1 MPLIAGRYRLGETL
15 GVGGMGK
22 VWQARD
28 EVLQRE
34 VAIKEVLLPADLQAS
49 DRNAVHRRTLREA
62 RAAARLGH
70 PNVVQVFD
78 VLDVDGRAW
87 IVMAYVPSSS
97 LQEVLRT
104 AGPLDP
110 RRAARVGLDLLAAL
124 RAAHAAGVDHRDV
137 KPANV
142 LLADDGRVLLTDF
155 GIATIEGDSQIS
167 SSDMLIGSPE
177 YMSPERARDGTAG
190 MASDLWSLGAT
201 LYAAVEGHSPFHRAS
216 ALASLTALAA
226 DEPDPPRQAG
236 PLEPVLKG
244 LLRKNPA
251 ERINAAE
258 AEHLLRKAASGAY
271 GHALVPAHP
280 EAATTDDLPAVL
292 SPRPATDDPAPPSEN
307 PAARR
312 IPAQRPAPGADPAS
326 SAATPSGALATAP
339 AAMRADAAPAGI
351 PTDVPTSH
359 DGAAPADAPAS
370 TGDGAASPDASAATR
385 DGTAPPDA
393 SASTGDSVVSADDS
407 AGTAAE
413 RDGIGRS
420 GVPGS
425 TGDPVV
431 SADDSAGTAAER
443 DGIGRSGVP
452 GSTGDPVVSADDSA
466 GTAAERDGVGR
477 SGVPAS
483 TGDCAAPAGA
493 AGSTG
498 DGAGSADISAGTA
511 STRDGTAPAGAPG
524 STRDGA
530 ASADHTAQSGIPSST
545 GDDAARASASE
556 STRDAPPVAG
566 VSGGIAAT
574 RDDAA
579 SPAAPSTPT
588 HVTPATDAAPPGG
601 RVGQRS
607 PSEAGSAVPG
617 LGPAYRGRA
626 TPVPLDSDARPD
638 SSPTRRWFL
647 AAAAAVVAM
656 IAGVVVWNVT
666 RSGPDGEANTRAGVP
681 AVSAPGQPSSS
692 PSTSDPAGAPAAS
705 ASSRASATP
714 SPTVADDSGAGSGSG
729 LPELPAGWRDYQD
742 RTGFAVYVPEGW
754 TRSREGTM
762 VYFRDSRTGRVLGI
776 DQTRKPA
783 PNPVADW
790 RGKADYRV
798 ARGDFPSYREIH
810 IREVDYFQKAADW
823 EFTFT
828 RNGTRQHVNN
838 RGVITSKTQAYGFYW
853 QTPDSSWARYRDD
866 LQLVFDSFR
875 PRS

>member
-1 MPLIAGRYRLGETL
+1 
-15 GVGGMGK
+15 
-22 VWQARD
+22 
-28 EVLQRE
+28 
-34 VAIKEVLLPADLQAS
+34 
-49 DRNAVHRRTLREA
+49 
-62 RAAARLGH
+62 
-70 PNVVQVFD
+70 
-78 VLDVDGRAW
+78 
-87 IVMAYVPSSS
+87 
-97 LQEVLRT
+97 
-104 AGPLDP
+104 
-110 RRAARVGLDLLAAL
+110 
-124 RAAHAAGVDHRDV
+124 VDHRDV

-201 LYAAVEGHSPFHRAS
+201 LYAAVEGQSPFHRAS

-226 DEPDPPRQAG
+226 DEPDPPRRAG

-258 AEHLLRKAASGAY
+258 AEHLLREAASGAY

-280 EAATTDDLPAVL
+280 EAATTDALPAVL
-292 SPRPATDDPAPPSEN
+292 DPHPATDDPAPPPEN
-307 PAARR
+307 PAAPH
-312 IPAQRPAPGADPAS
+312 IPAQRPAPESTPAGT
-326 SAATPSGALATAP
+326 AATPSGAPAP
-339 AAMRADAAPAGI
+339 AAMRADAAPVAI
-351 PTDVPTSH
+351 PTSH
-359 DGAAPADAPAS
+359 DGAPQAAAPASTSDGAASPEVSAGTRDGTAPAAAPAS
-370 TGDGAASPDASAATR
+370 TGDDAASAGVPVGNAS
-385 DGTAPPDA
+385 
-393 SASTGDSVVSADDS
+393 
-407 AGTAAE
+407 E
-413 RDGIGRS
+413 RDGAARP

-425 TGDPVV
+425 TGDAVA
-431 SADDSAGTAAER
+431 SAGVSAGTAA
-443 DGIGRSGVP
+443 P
-452 GSTGDPVVSADDSA
+452 
-466 GTAAERDGVGR
+466 
-477 SGVPAS
+477 
-483 TGDCAAPAGA
+483 
-493 AGSTG
+493 
-498 DGAGSADISAGTA
+498 
-511 STRDGTAPAGAPG
+511 RDGTPPASAPG

-530 ASADHTAQSGIPSST
+530 ASADSAARASASESTRDAPPMGIASTLDEAAQAVAPGSTRDGAASADSAARSGIPGST
-545 GDDAARASASE
+545 RDDAAPSSASE

-566 VSGGIAAT
+566 VSGGIAST
-574 RDDAA
+574 RDDAV
-579 SPAAPSTPT
+579 SPNVPSTPT
-588 HVTPATDAAPPGG
+588 PVTPATAAAPPGG
-601 RVGQRS
+601 RIAQRS
-607 PSEAGSAVPG
+607 PSEDGSSVSGPA
-617 LGPAYRGRA
+617 PAYRGRA

-638 SSPTRRWFL
+638 SSPTRRWLL

-656 IAGVVVWNVT
+656 IAGVVIWNVT
-666 RSGPDGEANTRAGVP
+666 RTGPDGEANTRAGVP
-681 AVSAPGQPSSS
+681 VVSAPGQPTSSS
-692 PSTSDPAGAPAAS
+692 GTSAPAAAPATS
-705 ASSRASATP
+705 ASSPASATP
-714 SPTVADDSGAGSGSG
+714 SPTGAADDDSGAGSGSG
-729 LPELPAGWRDYQD
+729 LPELPDGWRDYQD

-754 TRSREGTM
+754 TRSREGTI